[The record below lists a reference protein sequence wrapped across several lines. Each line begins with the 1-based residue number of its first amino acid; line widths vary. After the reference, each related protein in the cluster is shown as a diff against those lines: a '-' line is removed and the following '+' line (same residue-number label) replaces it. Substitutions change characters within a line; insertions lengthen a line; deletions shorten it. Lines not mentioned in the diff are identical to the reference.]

1 MEKVFLM
8 DFKEVIDVMHSQ
20 EIDSLIIFKPENI
33 TYLTGFKPSSSSIL
47 VLKDDAVL
55 FTSKMEMDNALNQ
68 SKVQVEE
75 LKSLNEVKKILNGI
89 VGIENSLP
97 VFTYNKICDDFKTK
111 LTEIVESS
119 RIIKSNYEVK
129 CIESAIEIAE
139 RSFINTEINETENK
153 VAAELEFNMKMEGS
167 IKPAFDT
174 IVASGVRSSLPHSTV
189 TSNKLEFP
197 VVIDWGAV
205 YNNYCSDTT
214 RTIVKNEKQGEIFE
228 IVLEAQKEAI
238 NVIKPG
244 IKASYV
250 DKVARK
256 VIEDYGYGD
265 NFIHSTGHGLGL
277 EVHEKPFISQNDKSK
292 LQEGMV
298 ITVEPGIYIKDEF
311 GVRIEDVVFIKKKA
325 VRLNKIRK

>member
-1 MEKVFLM
+1 M
-8 DFKEVIDVMHSQ
+8 DFKDVIDAMHSQ

-33 TYLTGFKPSSSSIL
+33 AYLSGFKPSSSSIL
-47 VLKDDAVL
+47 ILKDDAVL
-55 FTSKMEMDNALNQ
+55 FTSKMEIDNALNQ
-68 SKVQVEE
+68 SKVQVAE
-75 LKSLNEVKKILNGI
+75 LKSLNEVKKTLQGT
-89 VGIENSLP
+89 VGIENSLS
-97 VFTYNKICDDFKTK
+97 VFTYKKICNDFKTK
-111 LTEIVESS
+111 LTDVVESS
-119 RIIKSNYEVK
+119 RIIKADYEVK
-129 CIESAIEIAE
+129 CIENAIKIAE
-139 RSFINTEINETENK
+139 NSLMNTEIFETENK
-153 VAAELEFNMKMEGS
+153 IAAELEFNMKMEGS

-174 IVASGVRSSLPHSTV
+174 IVASGVRSSLPHATV
-189 TSNKLEFP
+189 TLNKLEFP

-214 RTIVKNEKQGEIFE
+214 RTIIKNEKQAEIFE

-238 NVIKPG
+238 KVIKPG

-256 VIEDYGYGD
+256 VIEDYGYGS

-277 EVHEKPFISQNDKSK
+277 EVHEKPLLSQSDKSK

-311 GVRIEDVVFIKKKA
+311 GVRIEDVVLIKKNA
-325 VRLNKIRK
+325 VRLNKIKTEITL

>member
-1 MEKVFLM
+1 M
-8 DFKEVIDVMHSQ
+8 DFKDVIDAMHSQ

-33 TYLTGFKPSSSSIL
+33 AYLSGFKPSSSSIL
-47 VLKDDAVL
+47 ILKDDAVL
-55 FTSKMEMDNALNQ
+55 FTSKMEIDNALNQ
-68 SKVQVEE
+68 SKVQVAE
-75 LKSLNEVKKILNGI
+75 LKSLNEVKKTLQGT
-89 VGIENSLP
+89 VGIENSLS
-97 VFTYNKICDDFKTK
+97 VFTYKKICNDFKTK
-111 LTEIVESS
+111 LTDVVESS
-119 RIIKSNYEVK
+119 RIIKANYEVK
-129 CIESAIEIAE
+129 CIENAIKIAE
-139 RSFINTEINETENK
+139 NSLMNTEIFETENK
-153 VAAELEFNMKMEGS
+153 IAAELEFNMKMEGS

-174 IVASGVRSSLPHSTV
+174 IVASGVRSSLPHATV
-189 TSNKLEFP
+189 TLNKLEFP

-214 RTIVKNEKQGEIFE
+214 RTIIKNEKQAEIFE

-238 NVIKPG
+238 KVIKPG

-256 VIEDYGYGD
+256 VIEDYGYGS

-277 EVHEKPFISQNDKSK
+277 EVHEKPLLSQSDKSK

-311 GVRIEDVVFIKKKA
+311 GVRIEDVVLIKKNT
-325 VRLNKIRK
+325 VRLNKIKTEITL

>member
-1 MEKVFLM
+1 M
-8 DFKEVIDVMHSQ
+8 DFKEVIDIMHGQ
-20 EIDSLIIFKPENI
+20 EIDSLIIFKQENI

-47 VLKDDAVL
+47 VLKEDPVL
-55 FTSKMEMDNALNQ
+55 FTSKLEMDNALNQ

-75 LKSLNEVKKILNGI
+75 LKSLNEVKKILKGI

-97 VFTYNKICDDFKTK
+97 VYTYNKICKGFKTK
-111 LTEIVESS
+111 LTDIVESS
-119 RIIKSNYEVK
+119 RIIKSDYEVK

-139 RSFINTEINETENK
+139 RSFTNTEINETENK

-174 IVASGVRSSLPHSTV
+174 IVASGMRSSLPHSTV
-189 TSNKLEFP
+189 TLNKLEFP

-214 RTIVKNEKQGEIFE
+214 RTIIKNEKEAEIFG

-238 NVIKPG
+238 KVIKPG

-250 DKVARK
+250 DKIARK
-256 VIEDYGYGD
+256 VIEDYGYVD

-277 EVHEKPFISQNDKSK
+277 EVHEKPFISENDKSK

-298 ITVEPGIYIKDEF
+298 ITIEPGIYIKDEF
-311 GVRIEDVVFIKKKA
+311 GVRIEDVIFIKKKG
-325 VRLNKIRK
+325 VRLNKIRR

>member
-1 MEKVFLM
+1 M
-8 DFKEVIDVMHSQ
+8 DFKDVIDAMHSQ

-33 TYLTGFKPSSSSIL
+33 AYLSGFKPSSSSIL
-47 VLKDDAVL
+47 ILKDDAVL
-55 FTSKMEMDNALNQ
+55 FTSKMEIDNALNQ
-68 SKVQVEE
+68 SKVQVAE
-75 LKSLNEVKKILNGI
+75 LKSLNEVKKTLQGT
-89 VGIENSLP
+89 VGIENSLS
-97 VFTYNKICDDFKTK
+97 VFTYKKICNDFKTK
-111 LTEIVESS
+111 LTDVVESS
-119 RIIKSNYEVK
+119 RIIKADYEVK
-129 CIESAIEIAE
+129 CIENAIKIAE
-139 RSFINTEINETENK
+139 NSLMNTEIFETENK

-174 IVASGVRSSLPHSTV
+174 IVASGVRSSLPHATV
-189 TSNKLEFP
+189 TLNKLEFP

-214 RTIVKNEKQGEIFE
+214 RTIIKNEKQAELFE
-228 IVLEAQKEAI
+228 IVLEAQKKAI
-238 NVIKPG
+238 KVIKPG

-256 VIEDYGYGD
+256 VIEDYGYGS

-277 EVHEKPFISQNDKSK
+277 EVHEKPLLSQSDKSK

-311 GVRIEDVVFIKKKA
+311 GVRIEDVVLIKKNT
-325 VRLNKIRK
+325 VRLNKIKTEITL

>member
-1 MEKVFLM
+1 M
-8 DFKEVIDVMHSQ
+8 DFKEVIDAMHSQ

-33 TYLTGFKPSSSSIL
+33 AYLSGFKPSSSSIL
-47 VLKDDAVL
+47 ILKDDAVL
-55 FTSKMEMDNALNQ
+55 FTSKMEIDNALNQ
-68 SKVQVEE
+68 SKVQVAE
-75 LKSLNEVKKILNGI
+75 LKSLNEVKKTLQGT
-89 VGIENSLP
+89 VGIENSLS
-97 VFTYNKICDDFKTK
+97 VFTYKKICNDFKTK
-111 LTEIVESS
+111 LTDVVESS
-119 RIIKSNYEVK
+119 RIIKANYEVK
-129 CIESAIEIAE
+129 CIENAIKIAE
-139 RSFINTEINETENK
+139 NSLMNTEIFETENK

-174 IVASGVRSSLPHSTV
+174 IVASGVRSSLPHATV
-189 TSNKLEFP
+189 TLNKLEFP

-214 RTIVKNEKQGEIFE
+214 RTIIKNEKQAEIFE

-238 NVIKPG
+238 KVIKPG

-256 VIEDYGYGD
+256 VIEDYGYGS

-277 EVHEKPFISQNDKSK
+277 EVHEKPLLSQSDKSK

-311 GVRIEDVVFIKKKA
+311 GVRIEDVVLIKKNT
-325 VRLNKIRK
+325 VRLNKIKTEITL

>member
-1 MEKVFLM
+1 M
-8 DFKEVIDVMHSQ
+8 DFKEVIDAMHSQ

-33 TYLTGFKPSSSSIL
+33 AYLSGFKPSSSSIL
-47 VLKDDAVL
+47 ILKDDAVL
-55 FTSKMEMDNALNQ
+55 FTSKMEIDNALNQ
-68 SKVQVEE
+68 SKVQVAE
-75 LKSLNEVKKILNGI
+75 LKSLNEVKKTLQGT
-89 VGIENSLP
+89 VGIENSLS
-97 VFTYNKICDDFKTK
+97 VFTYKKICNDFKTK
-111 LTEIVESS
+111 LTDVVESS
-119 RIIKSNYEVK
+119 RIIKADYEVK
-129 CIESAIEIAE
+129 CIENAIKIAE
-139 RSFINTEINETENK
+139 NSLMNTEIFETENK

-174 IVASGVRSSLPHSTV
+174 IVASGVRSSLPHATV
-189 TSNKLEFP
+189 TLNKLEFP

-214 RTIVKNEKQGEIFE
+214 RTIIKNEKQAEIFE

-238 NVIKPG
+238 KVIKPG

-256 VIEDYGYGD
+256 VIEDYGYGS

-277 EVHEKPFISQNDKSK
+277 EVHEKPLLSQSDKSK

-311 GVRIEDVVFIKKKA
+311 GVRIEDVVLIKKNT
-325 VRLNKIRK
+325 VRLNKIKTEITL